1 MRKSIATSAATA
13 ALFALLA
20 GNASALE
27 KRTYD
32 ASAFAA
38 AQKAGKS
45 ILVDVHA
52 VWCHIC
58 WSQKAVLSNLESDPK
73 FKNLVVFSVDYDGDK
88 ENLRRFNAQKQS
100 TLIVFKGGQE
110 LGRSVG
116 DTNPVSIKALLS
128 KSL

>member
-1 MRKSIATSAATA
+1 MRKSTAIAGAAA

-58 WSQKAVLSNLESDPK
+58 WSQQAVLSDLESDPK
-73 FKNLVVFSVDYDGDK
+73 FKTLIVFSVDYDGDK
-88 ENLRRFNAQKQS
+88 EDLRRFNAQKQS

-116 DTNPVSIKALLS
+116 DTNPASIKALLS
-128 KSL
+128 RVL